1 MECSCEPMKV
11 LEHLC
16 VYLIPFYLEK
26 QVQNQIYLQTF
37 YVLRV
42 SVTSFYYLA
51 VIAKFVCIASALHSF
66 LDFPFSEAA
75 TGGVLKNFTNFTGKH
90 LCWSLFLMKLQ
101 ATPILKNICERLL
114 LHFGLSLLFGIC
126 WEIVIHEHGSFTMIT
141 KIVFFLPNLFFSN
154 FIY

>member
-75 TGGVLKNFTNFTGKH
+75 TGGGFKK
-90 LCWSLFLMKLQ
+90 
-101 ATPILKNICERLL
+101 RL
-114 LHFGLSLLFGIC
+114 
-126 WEIVIHEHGSFTMIT
+126 
-141 KIVFFLPNLFFSN
+141 
-154 FIY
+154 